1 MHVRELFERI
11 GQQPLPPVLLFCPG
25 TAPFQ
30 KETYEPYLADQAV
43 QRIVDTHVDPGMHD
57 LVYRVFY
64 ADEAPIGEIVLESKT
79 MPFLADRRVVVVRN
93 AESYETMSG
102 ERGSPLAPLIE
113 YLKTPSETT
122 LLLLITSHVDKR
134 KKFYKACKAAGDV
147 VECPKLDGT
156 EMEAWIRAEARRLN
170 KDINR
175 AAIQELV
182 ARAGNRLSDVN
193 NAVSL
198 VAGYVGESAS
208 IRVED
213 VVAACADVAEE
224 SIWALTDAIAVSAPE
239 KALRALHELL
249 DCGKSPDEIMRLIN
263 WLLESAYRASP
274 ATSLTVKSSFVERKV
289 LPLAEKLGVAKLK
302 DAFALCTD
310 THFLLRSTGVDRDL
324 ALELLVIKLSAPRRR
339 PAQGAAAR

>member
-1 MHVRELFERI
+1 MHVRELLERI
-11 GQQPLPPVLLFCPG
+11 GKQPLPPVLLFCPG

-30 KETYEPYLADQAV
+30 KEAYEPYLANQAV
-43 QRIVDTHVDPGMHD
+43 QRIVDACVDPGMHD
-57 LVYRVFY
+57 LICRVFY
-64 ADEAPIGEIVLESKT
+64 ADEVPVGEIVLEAKT
-79 MPFLADRRVVVVRN
+79 APFLAERRVVVVRN
-93 AESYETMSG
+93 AESYDDMSG

-113 YLKTPSETT
+113 YLKAPSETT
-122 LLLLITSHVDKR
+122 LLLLITSHADKR

-147 VECPKLDGT
+147 VECPQLDDA
-156 EMEAWIRAEARRLN
+156 EMEAWIRTEARRLN
-170 KDINR
+170 KDIDR

-198 VAGYVGESAS
+198 VAGYVGENAA

-224 SIWALTDAIAVSAPE
+224 SIWTLTDAIAASAPD

-249 DCGKSPDEIMRLIN
+249 DYGKSPDEIMGLIN

-274 ATSLTVKSSFVERKV
+274 ETSLSLKSGFVERKV

-310 THFLLRSTGVDRDL
+310 THFLLRSTGVDREL

-339 PAQGAAAR
+339 PARRTAPR